1 MNFIKGIFIGA
12 GAILPGIS
20 SGVLCMIFG
29 LYENLINSIIGF
41 FKNIKEN
48 FKFLFPIVSGG
59 IIGILLFST
68 IVSYCFEVI
77 PCQTKSLFIGLLL
90 GSLYVL
96 SQNNI
101 KENTKTLKDFTSFF
115 ICFFIGLALI
125 YLESII
131 HFSTDYTPNEF
142 SASFLI
148 LSGFLMSIGIV
159 VPGVSSTVILMLMGV
174 YSTYLSAISMVNM
187 NVLFPMMIGVVIGSI
202 IFMNLIKFLLN
213 KYHLQ
218 TMLGIIG
225 FSLGSVFILYPTYSF
240 DLESFIGIILLILGF
255 FIGKNIK

>member
-41 FKNIKEN
+41 FKNIKGN

-115 ICFFIGLALI
+115 ICFFIGLGLI

-213 KYHLQ
+213 KYHLP

-240 DLESFIGIILLILGF
+240 DLESFIGIILLVLGF

>member
-115 ICFFIGLALI
+115 ICFFIGLGLI

-202 IFMNLIKFLLN
+202 IFMNIIKFLLN
-213 KYHLQ
+213 KYHLP

-240 DLESFIGIILLILGF
+240 DLESFIGIILLVLGF

>member
-41 FKNIKEN
+41 FKNIKGN

-115 ICFFIGLALI
+115 ICFFRINLLRK
-125 YLESII
+125 Y
-131 HFSTDYTPNEF
+131 
-142 SASFLI
+142 
-148 LSGFLMSIGIV
+148 
-159 VPGVSSTVILMLMGV
+159 
-174 YSTYLSAISMVNM
+174 YS
-187 NVLFPMMIGVVIGSI
+187 LF
-202 IFMNLIKFLLN
+202 
-213 KYHLQ
+213 YR
-218 TMLGIIG
+218 
-225 FSLGSVFILYPTYSF
+225 LYAKW
-240 DLESFIGIILLILGF
+240 I
-255 FIGKNIK
+255 